1 MATIATTPPS
11 TAVPSGTPTS
21 TRRRRFHY
29 SDNVYFLDGHVVI
42 GILLLLLYL
51 IVAVSLDAAG
61 YVGNMTLLV
70 WTTLG
75 AFVLGLLMSFSR
87 FDGFFAL
94 SHSLFTGLAWILF
107 LMTNIV
113 SSDEIAPFISNG
125 IPPLQAKAY
134 FVLLQWL
141 NWVESAVNQT
151 ANADNY
157 VFIFEIAFL
166 IWWLTFLG
174 VWAVFRYGYTWRA
187 IVPAGVVLVIN
198 TYYA

>member
-134 FVLLQWL
+134 IALRQACQGLHGIDKLPLYTLPGNEPLLAGQA
-141 NWVESAVNQT
+141 VEQVALGCAVPVAQQHCR
-151 ANADNY
+151 
-157 VFIFEIAFL
+157 V
-166 IWWLTFLG
+166 
-174 VWAVFRYGYTWRA
+174 
-187 IVPAGVVLVIN
+187 
-198 TYYA
+198 